1 MPTIYPNKTLTA
13 TSADILNAIRNSA
26 TNDYKNYIPVVTA
39 DAEIIRSVGSIL
51 MQNPSLM
58 NEFLSALCNRIG
70 KVLINSRLYNN
81 PWAVFKKGVLE
92 FGEVVEDI
100 FVNIADVYE
109 FDHEG
114 GTDFAARK
122 LPDVRASFYAM
133 NYEVQYKV
141 SVSPD
146 MFKRAFLSE
155 SGIAELVSYITNS
168 LYTAHANDE
177 FLIMK
182 YLLGVHILDGHLTP
196 VQVDVTAGSEK
207 SVVKKFKEVSNKLTF
222 LSTDYNIAGVHNF
235 SDKSF
240 QYLIINSAY
249 DATYDVDVLASAF
262 NMDKAEFA
270 GHRKLVDSF
279 GAMDVARLK
288 KLIGSQPGYHEF
300 SVDELSALDKIPAV
314 IVDQNWFQMY
324 DQTLRYTDF
333 FNPQALYYNYYLTA
347 FKVVAMSPFAPAA
360 AFVPG
365 EPSVTSVTVSPATA
379 TVAKGQHAQLSANVV
394 TVNFA
399 PKAVTWYIEGAGN
412 KARTGIPGPT
422 SAETQ
427 IDNSGNLIVGSD
439 ETATTLTIKAKS
451 NYDKTKTGS
460 ATTTIG
466 AIS

>member
-155 SGIAELVSYITNS
+155 SGIAELVAYITNS

-182 YLLGVHILDGHLTP
+182 YLLGVHILDGHLKP

-222 LSTDYNIAGVHNF
+222 LSPDYNIAGVHNF
-235 SDKSF
+235 SDKGF

-288 KLIGSQPGYHEF
+288 KMIGSQPGYHEF
-300 SVDELSALDKIPAV
+300 SAAELTALDMIPAV

-365 EPSVTSVTVSPATA
+365 APGVTSVTVSPATA
-379 TVAKGQHAQLSANVV
+379 TVAKGQHAQLSANV
-394 TVNFA
+394 TTTNFA
-399 PKAVTWYIEGAGN
+399 SKAVTWTMTGAA
-412 KARTGIPGPT
+412 K
-422 SAETQ
+422 AETQ
-427 IDNSGNLIVGSD
+427 IDNSGNLFVADD
-439 ETATTLTIKAKS
+439 ETASTLTIKATSVADATKS
-451 NYDKTKTGS
+451 GS
-460 ATTTIG
+460 ATITIG

>member
-1 MPTIYPNKTLTA
+1 MPTTYPNKTLTA

-26 TNDYKNYIPVVTA
+26 SNNYQDYVPVVTA

-100 FVNIADVYE
+100 FVNIANVYK
-109 FDHEG
+109 FDPEG
-114 GTDFAARK
+114 GSDFAARA
-122 LPDVRASFYAM
+122 LPDVRSSFYAI

-146 MFKRAFLSE
+146 MFRRAFVTE
-155 SGIAELVSYITNS
+155 RGIADLVSYITNS
-168 LYTAHANDE
+168 MYTAHANDE

-182 YLLGVHILDGHLTP
+182 YLLGVHLLNGHFYP
-196 VQVDVTAGSEK
+196 VEVDTTVGSEK
-207 SVVKKFKEVSNKLTF
+207 EVVKQFKATSNKLTF
-222 LSTDYNIAGVHNF
+222 MSPNYNLAGVHNF
-235 SDKSF
+235 SDKDY
-240 QYLIINSAY
+240 QYLIINSNY
-249 DATYDVDVLASAF
+249 DAAYDVDVLASAF

-279 GAMDVARLK
+279 GAIDTQRLYQM
-288 KLIGSQPGYHEF
+288 IGSQAGYHAFTE
-300 SVDELSALDKIPAV
+300 DELAALDAIPAV
-314 IVDQNWFQMY
+314 LVDLNWFQMY
-324 DQTLRYTDF
+324 DQVLRYSDF

-347 FKVVAMSPFAPAA
+347 FKVVAMSPFAPAV

-365 EPSVTSVTVSPATA
+365 QPTVTSVTISPATA
-379 TVAKGQHAQLSANVV
+379 SANKGQHVNLSAAVV
-394 TVNFA
+394 TTNFA
-399 PKAVTWYIEGAGN
+399 PKAVNWTLSGN
-412 KARTGIPGPT
+412 T

-427 IDNSGNLIVGSD
+427 IDNSGNLVISGEES
-439 ETATTLTIKAKS
+439 ATTLTVKATSVYDTTKS
-451 NYDKTKTGS
+451 GS
-460 ATTTIG
+460 ATITVK
-466 AIS
+466 

>member
-155 SGIAELVSYITNS
+155 SGIAELVTYITNS

-182 YLLGVHILDGHLTP
+182 YLLGVHILDGHLKP

-222 LSTDYNIAGVHNF
+222 LSPDYNIAGVHNF
-235 SDKSF
+235 SDKNY

-279 GAMDVARLK
+279 GSMDVARLK
-288 KLIGSQPGYHEF
+288 KMIGSQPGYHEF
-300 SVDELSALDKIPAV
+300 SAAELTALDKIPAV

-365 EPSVTSVTVSPATA
+365 APGVTSVTVSPATA

-394 TVNFA
+394 TTNFA
-399 PKAVTWYIEGAGN
+399 SKAVTWSMTGAA
-412 KARTGIPGPT
+412 K
-422 SAETQ
+422 AETQ
-427 IDNSGNLIVGSD
+427 IDNSGNLFVADD
-439 ETATTLTIKAKS
+439 ETTATLTIKATS
-451 NYDKTKTGS
+451 VADGTKNGS
-460 ATTTIG
+460 ATITIG

>member
-182 YLLGVHILDGHLTP
+182 YLLGVHILDGHLKP
-196 VQVDVTAGSEK
+196 VQVDVAAGSEK

-222 LSTDYNIAGVHNF
+222 LSPDYNIAGVHNF
-235 SDKSF
+235 SDKGF

-288 KLIGSQPGYHEF
+288 KMIGSQPGYHEF
-300 SVDELSALDKIPAV
+300 SAAELSALDKIPAV
-314 IVDQNWFQMY
+314 IVDQNWFQLY

-365 EPSVTSVTVSPATA
+365 APGVTSVTVSPATA

-394 TVNFA
+394 TTNFA
-399 PKAVTWYIEGAGN
+399 SKAVTWSMTGAA
-412 KARTGIPGPT
+412 K
-422 SAETQ
+422 AETQ
-427 IDNSGNLIVGSD
+427 IDNSGNLFVASD
-439 ETATTLTIKAKS
+439 ETATTLTIKATSNADPTKS
-451 NYDKTKTGS
+451 GS
-460 ATTTIG
+460 ATITIG
-466 AIS
+466 AVG

>member
-182 YLLGVHILDGHLTP
+182 YLLGVHILDGHLKP

-222 LSTDYNIAGVHNF
+222 LSPDYNIAGVHNF
-235 SDKSF
+235 SDKGY

-300 SVDELSALDKIPAV
+300 SAAELSALDKIPAV

-333 FNPQALYYNYYLTA
+333 FNPEALYYYYYLSA
-347 FKVVAMSPFAPAA
+347 FMVVAMSPCAPAA

-365 EPSVTSVTVSPATA
+365 APSVTSVTVSPATA

-394 TVNFA
+394 TANFA
-399 PKAVTWYIEGAGN
+399 SKAVTWSMTGAA
-412 KARTGIPGPT
+412 K
-422 SAETQ
+422 AETQ
-427 IDNSGNLIVGSD
+427 IDNSGNLFVASD
-439 ETATTLTIKAKS
+439 ETATTLTIKATSNADPSKS
-451 NYDKTKTGS
+451 GS
-460 ATTTIG
+460 ATITIG
-466 AIS
+466 AIG

>member
-81 PWAVFKKGVLE
+81 PWAVFKKGVLK

-182 YLLGVHILDGHLTP
+182 YLLGVHILDGHLKP

-222 LSTDYNIAGVHNF
+222 LSPDYNIAGVHNF
-235 SDKSF
+235 SDKGF

-288 KLIGSQPGYHEF
+288 KMIGSQPGYHEF
-300 SVDELSALDKIPAV
+300 SAAELSALDKIPAV

-347 FKVVAMSPFAPAA
+347 FKVVAMSPFAPAV

-365 EPSVTSVTVSPATA
+365 APSVTSVTVSPATA

-394 TVNFA
+394 TANFA
-399 PKAVTWYIEGAGN
+399 SKAVTWSMTGAA
-412 KARTGIPGPT
+412 K
-422 SAETQ
+422 AETQ
-427 IDNSGNLIVGSD
+427 IDNSGNLFVASD
-439 ETATTLTIKAKS
+439 ETATTLTIKATS
-451 NYDKTKTGS
+451 NADKTKIGS
-460 ATTTIG
+460 ATITIG
-466 AIS
+466 AIG

>member
-1 MPTIYPNKTLTA
+1 MPTTYPNKTLTA

-26 TNDYKNYIPVVTA
+26 SNNYQDYVPVVTA

-100 FVNIADVYE
+100 FVNIANVYK

-114 GTDFAARK
+114 GSDFAARA
-122 LPDVRASFYAM
+122 LPDVRSSFYTI

-146 MFKRAFLSE
+146 MFRRAFVTE
-155 SGIAELVSYITNS
+155 RGIADLVSFITNS
-168 LYTAHANDE
+168 MYTAHANDE

-182 YLLGVHILDGHLTP
+182 YLLGVHLLNGHFYP
-196 VQVDVTAGSEK
+196 VEVDTTVGSEK
-207 SVVKKFKEVSNKLTF
+207 EVVKQFKATSNKLTF
-222 LSTDYNIAGVHNF
+222 MSPNYNLAGVHNF
-235 SDKSF
+235 SDKYY
-240 QYLIINSAY
+240 QYLIINSNY
-249 DATYDVDVLASAF
+249 DAAYDVDVLASAF

-279 GAMDVARLK
+279 GAMDTQRLYQM
-288 KLIGSQPGYHEF
+288 IGSQPGYHEF
-300 SVDELSALDKIPAV
+300 TSNELAALDAIPAV
-314 IVDQNWFQMY
+314 LVDLNWFQMY
-324 DQTLRYTDF
+324 DQVLRYSDF

-347 FKVVAMSPFAPAA
+347 FKVVAMSPFAPAV

-365 EPSVTSVTVSPATA
+365 QPTVTSVTISPATA
-379 TVAKGQHAQLSANVV
+379 SANKGQHVNLSAAVV
-394 TVNFA
+394 TTNFA
-399 PKAVTWYIEGAGN
+399 PKAVNWTLSGN
-412 KARTGIPGPT
+412 T

-427 IDNSGNLIVGSD
+427 IDNSGNLVISGK
-439 ETATTLTIKAKS
+439 ETATTLTVKATSVYDTTKS
-451 NYDKTKTGS
+451 GS
-460 ATTTIG
+460 ATITVN
-466 AIS
+466 

>member
-1 MPTIYPNKTLTA
+1 MPTTYPNKTLTA

-26 TNDYKNYIPVVTA
+26 SNNYQDYIPIVTP

-100 FVNIADVYE
+100 FVNIANVYE

-114 GTDFAARK
+114 GSDFAARA
-122 LPDVRASFYAM
+122 LPDVRSSFYAI

-146 MFKRAFLSE
+146 MFRRAFVTDR
-155 SGIAELVSYITNS
+155 GIAELVSYITNS
-168 LYTAHANDE
+168 MYTAHANDE

-182 YLLGVHILDGHLTP
+182 YLLGVHLLNGHFYP
-196 VQVDVTAGSEK
+196 VEVDTTAGSEK
-207 SVVKKFKEVSNKLTF
+207 EVVKQFKATSNKLTF
-222 LSTDYNIAGVHNF
+222 MSPNYNLAGVHNF
-235 SDKSF
+235 SDKDY
-240 QYLIINSAY
+240 QYLIINSNY
-249 DATYDVDVLASAF
+249 DAAYDVDVLAAAF

-279 GAMDVARLK
+279 GAMDTQRLEQM
-288 KLIGSQPGYHEF
+288 IGSQPGYHAF
-300 SVDELSALDKIPAV
+300 TNDELAALDAIPAV
-314 IVDQNWFQMY
+314 LIDLNWFQMY
-324 DQTLRYTDF
+324 DQVLRYSDF

-347 FKVVAMSPFAPAA
+347 FKVVAMSPFAPAV

-365 EPSVTSVTVSPATA
+365 APSVTSVTVSPSAVTA
-379 TVAKGQHAQLSANVV
+379 GKGQHVALSAAVV
-394 TVNFA
+394 TTNFA
-399 PKAVTWYIEGAGN
+399 PKAVNWTLSGN
-412 KARTGIPGPT
+412 TK
-422 SAETQ
+422 AETQ
-427 IDNSGNLIVGSD
+427 IDNSGNLVIADD
-439 ETATTLTIKAKS
+439 ETATTLTVKATS
-451 NYDKTKTGS
+451 VYDTAKNGS
-460 ATTTIG
+460 ATVTVK
-466 AIS
+466 

>member
-155 SGIAELVSYITNS
+155 SGIAELVTYITNS

-182 YLLGVHILDGHLTP
+182 YLLGVHILDGHLKP

-222 LSTDYNIAGVHNF
+222 LSPDYNIAGVHNF
-235 SDKSF
+235 SDKGY

-279 GAMDVARLK
+279 GAMNVARLK
-288 KLIGSQPGYHEF
+288 KMIGSQPGYHEF
-300 SVDELSALDKIPAV
+300 SAAELSALDKIPAV
-314 IVDQNWFQMY
+314 IIDKNWFQLY

-365 EPSVTSVTVSPATA
+365 APGVTSVTVSPATA

-394 TVNFA
+394 TANFA
-399 PKAVTWYIEGAGN
+399 SKAVTWSMTGAA
-412 KARTGIPGPT
+412 KAD
-422 SAETQ
+422 TQ
-427 IDNSGNLIVGSD
+427 IDNSGNLFVASD
-439 ETATTLTIKAKS
+439 ETATTLTIKATSNADPTKS
-451 NYDKTKTGS
+451 GS
-460 ATTTIG
+460 ATITIG
-466 AIS
+466 AIG

>member
-1 MPTIYPNKTLTA
+1 MPTVYPNKTLTA

-92 FGEVVEDI
+92 FGEVVEDV

-182 YLLGVHILDGHLTP
+182 YLLGVHILDGHLKP

-222 LSTDYNIAGVHNF
+222 LSPDYNIAGVHNF
-235 SDKSF
+235 SDKGY

-279 GAMDVARLK
+279 GAMDVDRLK
-288 KLIGSQPGYHEF
+288 KMIGSQPGYHEF
-300 SVDELSALDKIPAV
+300 SAAELSALDKIPAV

-365 EPSVTSVTVSPATA
+365 APSVTSVTVSPTTA

-394 TVNFA
+394 TANFA
-399 PKAVTWYIEGAGN
+399 SKAVTWSMTGAA
-412 KARTGIPGPT
+412 KP
-422 SAETQ
+422 ETQ
-427 IDNSGNLIVGSD
+427 IDNSGNLFVASD
-439 ETATTLTIKAKS
+439 ETATTLTIKATS
-451 NYDKTKTGS
+451 NADKTKSGS
-460 ATTTIG
+460 AAITIG
-466 AIS
+466 AIG

>member
-155 SGIAELVSYITNS
+155 SGIAELVAYITNS

-182 YLLGVHILDGHLTP
+182 YLLGVHILDGHLKP
-196 VQVDVTAGSEK
+196 VQVDVAAGSEK

-222 LSTDYNIAGVHNF
+222 LSPDYNIAGVHNF
-235 SDKSF
+235 SDKGF

-288 KLIGSQPGYHEF
+288 KMIGSQPGYHEF
-300 SVDELSALDKIPAV
+300 SAAELTALDKIPAV

-365 EPSVTSVTVSPATA
+365 APGVTSVTVSPATA
-379 TVAKGQHAQLSANVV
+379 TVAKGQHAQLSANV
-394 TVNFA
+394 TTTNFA
-399 PKAVTWYIEGAGN
+399 SKAVTWTMTGAA
-412 KARTGIPGPT
+412 K
-422 SAETQ
+422 AETQ
-427 IDNSGNLIVGSD
+427 IDNSGNLFVADD
-439 ETATTLTIKAKS
+439 ETASTLTIKATSVADATKS
-451 NYDKTKTGS
+451 GS
-460 ATTTIG
+460 ATITIG

>member
-133 NYEVQYKV
+133 NYEVQYKA

-182 YLLGVHILDGHLTP
+182 YLLGVHILDGHLKP
-196 VQVDVTAGSEK
+196 IQVDVTAGSEK

-222 LSTDYNIAGVHNF
+222 LSPDYNIAGVHNF
-235 SDKSF
+235 SDKGY

-279 GAMDVARLK
+279 GSMDVARLK
-288 KLIGSQPGYHEF
+288 KMIGSQPGYHEF
-300 SVDELSALDKIPAV
+300 SAAELSALDKIPAV

-365 EPSVTSVTVSPATA
+365 APGVTSVTVSPATA

-394 TVNFA
+394 TTNFA
-399 PKAVTWYIEGAGN
+399 SKAVTWSMTGAA
-412 KARTGIPGPT
+412 K
-422 SAETQ
+422 AETQ
-427 IDNSGNLIVGSD
+427 IDNSGNLFVADD
-439 ETATTLTIKAKS
+439 ETASTLTIKATSVADTTKS
-451 NYDKTKTGS
+451 GS
-460 ATTTIG
+460 ATITIG

>member
-109 FDHEG
+109 FDHDG

-155 SGIAELVSYITNS
+155 SGIAELATYITNS

-182 YLLGVHILDGHLTP
+182 YLLGVHILDGHLKP

-222 LSTDYNIAGVHNF
+222 LSPDYNIAGVHNF
-235 SDKSF
+235 SDKGY

-279 GAMDVARLK
+279 GAMDVERLK
-288 KLIGSQPGYHEF
+288 KMIGSQPAYHEF
-300 SVDELSALDKIPAV
+300 SAAELTALDKIPAV

-360 AFVPG
+360 VFVPG
-365 EPSVTSVTVSPATA
+365 APSVTSVTVSPATA

-394 TVNFA
+394 TANFA
-399 PKAVTWYIEGAGN
+399 SKAVTWSMTGAA
-412 KARTGIPGPT
+412 KP
-422 SAETQ
+422 ETQ
-427 IDNSGNLIVGSD
+427 IDNSGNLFVASD
-439 ETATTLTIKAKS
+439 ETASTLTIKATSKVDPTKS
-451 NYDKTKTGS
+451 GS
-460 ATTTIG
+460 ATITIG
-466 AIS
+466 AIG

>member
-182 YLLGVHILDGHLTP
+182 YLLGVHILDGHLKP
-196 VQVDVTAGSEK
+196 VQVDVAAGSEK

-222 LSTDYNIAGVHNF
+222 LSPDYNIAGVHNF
-235 SDKSF
+235 SDKGY

-288 KLIGSQPGYHEF
+288 KMIGSQPGYHEF
-300 SVDELSALDKIPAV
+300 SDAELSALDKIPAV
-314 IVDQNWFQMY
+314 IVDQNWFQLY

-365 EPSVTSVTVSPATA
+365 APGVTSVTVSPATA

-394 TVNFA
+394 TTNFA
-399 PKAVTWYIEGAGN
+399 SKAVTWSMTGAA
-412 KARTGIPGPT
+412 K
-422 SAETQ
+422 AETQ
-427 IDNSGNLIVGSD
+427 IDNSGNLFVASD
-439 ETATTLTIKAKS
+439 ETATTLTIKATSNADPTKS
-451 NYDKTKTGS
+451 GS
-460 ATTTIG
+460 ATITIG
-466 AIS
+466 AVG

>member
-155 SGIAELVSYITNS
+155 SGIAELVAYITNS

-182 YLLGVHILDGHLTP
+182 YLLGVHILDGHLKP

-222 LSTDYNIAGVHNF
+222 LSPDYNIAGVHNF
-235 SDKSF
+235 SDKGF

-288 KLIGSQPGYHEF
+288 KMIGSQPGYHEF
-300 SVDELSALDKIPAV
+300 SAAELTALDKIPAV

-365 EPSVTSVTVSPATA
+365 APGVTSVTVSPATA
-379 TVAKGQHAQLSANVV
+379 TVAKGQHAQLSANV
-394 TVNFA
+394 TTTNFA
-399 PKAVTWYIEGAGN
+399 SKAVTWTMTGAA
-412 KARTGIPGPT
+412 K
-422 SAETQ
+422 AETQ
-427 IDNSGNLIVGSD
+427 IDNSGNLFVADD
-439 ETATTLTIKAKS
+439 ETASTLTIKATSVADATKS
-451 NYDKTKTGS
+451 GS
-460 ATTTIG
+460 ATITIG

>member
-1 MPTIYPNKTLTA
+1 MPTTYPNKTLTA

-26 TNDYKNYIPVVTA
+26 SNNYQDYVPVVTA

-100 FVNIADVYE
+100 FVNIANVYE

-114 GTDFAARK
+114 GSDFAARA
-122 LPDVRASFYAM
+122 LPDVRSSFYAI

-146 MFKRAFLSE
+146 MFRRAFVTE
-155 SGIAELVSYITNS
+155 RGIADLVSYITNS
-168 LYTAHANDE
+168 MYTAHANDE

-182 YLLGVHILDGHLTP
+182 YLLGVHLLNGHFYP
-196 VQVDVTAGSEK
+196 VEVDTTVGSEK
-207 SVVKKFKEVSNKLTF
+207 EVVKQFKATSNKLTF
-222 LSTDYNIAGVHNF
+222 MSPNYNLAGVHNF
-235 SDKSF
+235 SDKDY
-240 QYLIINSAY
+240 QYLIINSNY
-249 DATYDVDVLASAF
+249 DAAYDVDVLASAF

-279 GAMDVARLK
+279 GAMDTQRLYQM
-288 KLIGSQPGYHEF
+288 IGSQAGYHAFTEE
-300 SVDELSALDKIPAV
+300 ELAALDAIPAV
-314 IVDQNWFQMY
+314 LVDLNWFQMY
-324 DQTLRYTDF
+324 DQVLRYSDF

-347 FKVVAMSPFAPAA
+347 FKVVAMSPFAPAV

-365 EPSVTSVTVSPATA
+365 QPTVTSVTISPATA
-379 TVAKGQHAQLSANVV
+379 SANKGQHVNLSAAVV
-394 TVNFA
+394 TTNFA
-399 PKAVTWYIEGAGN
+399 PMAVNWTLSGN
-412 KARTGIPGPT
+412 T

-427 IDNSGNLIVGSD
+427 IDNSGNLVISGEES
-439 ETATTLTIKAKS
+439 ATTLTVKATSVYDTTKS
-451 NYDKTKTGS
+451 GS
-460 ATTTIG
+460 ATITVK
-466 AIS
+466 

>member
-109 FDHEG
+109 FDHGG

-122 LPDVRASFYAM
+122 MPDVRASFYAM

-222 LSTDYNIAGVHNF
+222 LSPYYNLAGVHNF
-235 SDKSF
+235 SDKGN

-279 GAMDVARLK
+279 GAMDVARLNK
-288 KLIGSQPGYHEF
+288 MIGSQPGYHEF
-300 SVDELSALDKIPAV
+300 SADELTALDKIPAV

-347 FKVVAMSPFAPAA
+347 FKVVAMSPFASAA

-365 EPSVTSVTVSPATA
+365 APSVTSVTVSPATA

-394 TVNFA
+394 TANFA
-399 PKAVTWYIEGAGN
+399 SKAVTWSIIGDS
-412 KARTGIPGPT
+412 RTKGSPSGPT

-439 ETATTLTIKAKS
+439 ETATTLTIIAKS
-451 NYDKTKTGS
+451 NYDPNKSGY
-460 ATTTIG
+460 ATITIG

>member
-182 YLLGVHILDGHLTP
+182 YLLGVHILDGHLKP

-222 LSTDYNIAGVHNF
+222 LSPDYNIAGVHNF
-235 SDKSF
+235 SDKGF

-288 KLIGSQPGYHEF
+288 KMIGSQPGYHEF
-300 SVDELSALDKIPAV
+300 SAAELSALDKIPAV
-314 IVDQNWFQMY
+314 IVDKNWFQLY

-365 EPSVTSVTVSPATA
+365 APGVTSVTVSPATA

-394 TVNFA
+394 TANFA
-399 PKAVTWYIEGAGN
+399 SKAVTWSM
-412 KARTGIPGPT
+412 TGT
-422 SAETQ
+422 TKAETQ
-427 IDNSGNLIVGSD
+427 IDNSGNLFVASD
-439 ETATTLTIKAKS
+439 ETATKLTIKATSNADQTKS
-451 NYDKTKTGS
+451 GS
-460 ATTTIG
+460 ATITIG
-466 AIS
+466 AIG

>member
-182 YLLGVHILDGHLTP
+182 YLLGVHILDGHLKP

-222 LSTDYNIAGVHNF
+222 LSPDYNIAGVHNF
-235 SDKSF
+235 SDKGF

-288 KLIGSQPGYHEF
+288 KMIGSQPGYHEF
-300 SVDELSALDKIPAV
+300 SAAELSALDKIPAV
-314 IVDQNWFQMY
+314 IVDLNWFQMY

-333 FNPQALYYNYYLTA
+333 FNPQHLYYNYYLTA

-365 EPSVTSVTVSPATA
+365 APSVISITVSPATA

-394 TVNFA
+394 TANFA
-399 PKAVTWYIEGAGN
+399 SKAVTWTMTGAT
-412 KARTGIPGPT
+412 K
-422 SAETQ
+422 AETQ
-427 IDNSGNLIVGSD
+427 IDNSGNLFVASD
-439 ETATTLTIKAKS
+439 ETATTLTIKATSNADPTKS
-451 NYDKTKTGS
+451 GS
-460 ATTTIG
+460 ATITIG
-466 AIS
+466 AIG

>member
-1 MPTIYPNKTLTA
+1 MPTVYPNKTLTA
-13 TSADILNAIRNSA
+13 TSVDILNAIRNSA

-92 FGEVVEDI
+92 FGEVIEDI
-100 FVNIADVYE
+100 FVNIADVYA

-122 LPDVRASFYAM
+122 IPDVRASFYAM

-146 MFKRAFLSE
+146 MFKHAFLSE
-155 SGIAELVSYITNS
+155 GGIAELVTYITNS

-182 YLLGVHILDGHLTP
+182 YLLGVHILDGHLKP

-222 LSTDYNIAGVHNF
+222 LSPDYNIAGVHNF
-235 SDKSF
+235 SDKGF

-288 KLIGSQPGYHEF
+288 KMIGSQPGYHEF
-300 SVDELSALDKIPAV
+300 SAAELSTLDKIPAV

-324 DQTLRYTDF
+324 DDTLRYTDF

-360 AFVPG
+360 VFVPG
-365 EPSVTSVTVSPATA
+365 APSVASVTVSPATA

-399 PKAVTWYIEGAGN
+399 SKAVTWSMTGAA
-412 KARTGIPGPT
+412 KP
-422 SAETQ
+422 ETQ
-427 IDNSGNLIVGSD
+427 IDNSGNLFVAND
-439 ETATTLTIKAKS
+439 ETASTLTIKATSKVDPTKS
-451 NYDKTKTGS
+451 GS
-460 ATTTIG
+460 ATITIG
-466 AIS
+466 AIG

>member
-1 MPTIYPNKTLTA
+1 
-13 TSADILNAIRNSA
+13 
-26 TNDYKNYIPVVTA
+26 
-39 DAEIIRSVGSIL
+39 
-51 MQNPSLM
+51 
-58 NEFLSALCNRIG
+58 
-70 KVLINSRLYNN
+70 
-81 PWAVFKKGVLE
+81 
-92 FGEVVEDI
+92 
-100 FVNIADVYE
+100 
-109 FDHEG
+109 
-114 GTDFAARK
+114 
-122 LPDVRASFYAM
+122 M

-155 SGIAELVSYITNS
+155 SGIAELVTYITNS

-182 YLLGVHILDGHLTP
+182 YLLGVHILDGHLKP

-222 LSTDYNIAGVHNF
+222 LSPDYNIAGVHNF
-235 SDKSF
+235 SDKGY

-300 SVDELSALDKIPAV
+300 SAAELSALDKIPAV
-314 IVDQNWFQMY
+314 IVDLNWFQMY

-365 EPSVTSVTVSPATA
+365 APSVTSVTVSPATA

-394 TVNFA
+394 TANFA
-399 PKAVTWYIEGAGN
+399 SKAVTWSMTGAA
-412 KARTGIPGPT
+412 KP
-422 SAETQ
+422 ETQ
-427 IDNSGNLIVGSD
+427 IDNSGNLFVASD
-439 ETATTLTIKAKS
+439 ETASTLTIKATS
-451 NYDKTKTGS
+451 NADPTKNGS
-460 ATTTIG
+460 ATITIG
-466 AIS
+466 AIG

>member
-1 MPTIYPNKTLTA
+1 MPTTYPNKTLTA
-13 TSADILNAIRNSA
+13 TSAEILNAIRNSA
-26 TNDYKNYIPVVTA
+26 TQDYQNYVPAVTA
-39 DAEIIRSVGSIL
+39 DAEIIRNVGSIL

-58 NEFLSALCNRIG
+58 NEFLAALCNRIG

-122 LPDVRASFYAM
+122 LPDVRSSFYAM

-146 MFKRAFLSE
+146 MFRRAFLSE
-155 SGIAELVSYITNS
+155 DGIADLVFYITNS

-182 YLLGVHILDGHLTP
+182 YLMGVHILNGHLKP
-196 VQVDVTAGSEK
+196 VQVDVTAGEEK
-207 SVVKKFKEVSNKLTF
+207 GVVKKFKEVSNKLTF
-222 LSTDYNIAGVHNF
+222 LSPDYNLAGVHNF
-235 SDKSF
+235 SDKDS
-240 QYLIINSAY
+240 QYLIINSQY

-288 KLIGSQPGYHEF
+288 KLIGSQEGYHEF
-300 SVDELSALDKIPAV
+300 SEAELTALDAIPAV
-314 IVDQNWFQMY
+314 IVDLNWFQVY

-347 FKVVAMSPFAPAA
+347 FKVVAISPFAPAA
-360 AFVPG
+360 VFVTGAPTV
-365 EPSVTSVTVSPATA
+365 SAVTVSPATA
-379 TVAKGQHAQLSANVV
+379 TIAKGQNARLSANV
-394 TVNFA
+394 TTTNYA
-399 PKAVTWYIEGAGN
+399 PKAVTWTVTGAA
-412 KARTGIPGPT
+412 KAD
-422 SAETQ
+422 TQ
-427 IDNSGNLIVGSD
+427 IDNSGNLHIAGD
-439 ETATTLTIKAKS
+439 ETATTLTVKATSVFNNAKV
-451 NYDKTKTGS
+451 GS
-460 ATTTIG
+460 ATITVGSIT
-466 AIS
+466 